1 MRGLFE
7 RLISAFRRRSP
18 ERAEARQVAHG
29 RGPLD
34 HVLLLDGTMGS
45 LRPDRLTSIGMIYR
59 FLRRAAPKVSVYYGR
74 GLQWREWHDV
84 SDVWFGFGV
93 NKQIER
99 AYGWLAMRYRPD
111 DRIFLIGYSRGA
123 FAARS
128 LAGMIERVGLLRPE
142 HAIERNTRLA
152 WRHYETEAPA
162 PIMAG
167 FRRSLCHESVPVEMV
182 GAFDTVQALGIRLPF
197 FWLVRAAQVRFHD
210 HHLGQSVHHGYQAL
224 ALDETRSV
232 LEPLI
237 WDSEGTG
244 ADRIEQRW
252 FRGAHGDIGGQLGH
266 FGDARPLANIPLVWM
281 LERAEGLGLVL
292 PPGWA
297 QEFARDATAP
307 SVGTWGGWAKFFWLR
322 APRVVGRDPSEGL
335 HESVTLPERSHALF
349 RPRILRPEIRR
360 VPPQAPAGEGSE
372 LGRHDEAGGG
382 AGGVEASVLG
392 APDLAPRDAG

>member
-7 RLISAFRRRSP
+7 RLISTFRRRSP

-34 HVLLLDGTMGS
+34 HVVLLDGTMGS
-45 LRPDRLTSIGMIYR
+45 LRADRLTSIGLIYR

-99 AYGWLAMRYRPD
+99 AYGWLAMRYRPG
-111 DRIFLIGYSRGA
+111 DRVFLIGYSRGA

-152 WRHYETEAPA
+152 WRHYEGETPA
-162 PIMAG
+162 PIMTG
-167 FRRSLCHESVPVEMV
+167 FRHSLCHERVPIEMV
-182 GAFDTVQALGIRLPF
+182 GVFDTVQALGVRLPF
-197 FWLVRAAQVRFHD
+197 FWLVREAQVRFHD
-210 HHLGQSVHHGYQAL
+210 HQLGQSVNHGYQAL

-232 LEPLI
+232 LEPMV

-244 ADRIEQRW
+244 ATRIEQCW

-281 LERAEGLGLVL
+281 LEKAETLGLAL
-292 PPGWA
+292 PPGWQ
-297 QEFARDATAP
+297 QEFPRDPGAP
-307 SVGTWGGWAKFFWLR
+307 SVGTWGGWAKLFWLR

-335 HESVTLPERSHALF
+335 HDSVTLPERSRALF

-360 VPPQAPAGEGSE
+360 LARDSE
-372 LGRHDEAGGG
+372 LGRHDETGGG
-382 AGGVEASVLG
+382 AGGVKTPILG
-392 APDLAPRDAG
+392 APDLTPRDAG